1 MRPSGRFWFGTIVV
15 MLKRILFWCGVA
27 VIILG
32 AAGFLYLATRPA
44 DTQSDKSGLGAV
56 LAPADSESRV
66 VYDESKQVTLTYW
79 RTWDEARYMQPI
91 IDEFQKLHPN
101 VKIEIRDIDYGSYDA
116 ELAQAAQTGNL
127 PDIYSVLN
135 DWMPRYIDY
144 STPAPD
150 TVYTEKVYKDVFVD
164 AATQRLLYDGKIRGV
179 TYGVS
184 TLGLYYNP
192 ALLKEANIGVPK
204 NWDEFT
210 EASRKLTK
218 KDGET
223 IVQSGAALGTP
234 FVHQS
239 VDIQSALMLQ
249 NGASMTDE
257 PPTKATF
264 AQPDASGYAS
274 GAKAMEYY
282 TSFANPK
289 KQNYAFQDTLGYTV
303 KAFAEGKVA
312 MMINYPFKATEVKQ
326 FNQDLDFKMAKLPQI
341 KDQKEINFAQ
351 YWVEMVNKNSSNSEI
366 AWDFIRFAATKDN
379 QKKFNAETLRPTSR
393 KDLISAQDGDAMIGP
408 FASQISSAQTFYR
421 GNDKEMNGYFYDA
434 TVSVLSGLD
443 PQLAVKNLERRATD
457 IIVSYPRK

>member
-1 MRPSGRFWFGTIVV
+1 
-15 MLKRILFWCGVA
+15 
-27 VIILG
+27 
-32 AAGFLYLATRPA
+32 
-44 DTQSDKSGLGAV
+44 
-56 LAPADSESRV
+56 E
-66 VYDESKQVTLTYW
+66 LT
-79 RTWDEARYMQPI
+79 
-91 IDEFQKLHPN
+91 
-101 VKIEIRDIDYGSYDA
+101 
-116 ELAQAAQTGNL
+116 QAAQTGNL

-135 DWMPRYIDY
+135 DWMPRYVGY
-144 STPAPD
+144 ATPAPD
-150 TVYTEKVYKDVFVD
+150 TVYSEKVYRDVFVD
-164 AATQRLLYDGKIRGV
+164 AATQRLVYDGKIHGV

-192 ALLKEANIGVPK
+192 ALLEEAKVEVPK

-218 KDGET
+218 KSGET
-223 IVQSGAALGTP
+223 IIQSGAAFGTP

-239 VDIQSALMLQ
+239 VDIQSVLMLQ

-257 PPTKATF
+257 PPTKALF

-312 MMINYPFKATEVKQ
+312 MMVNYPFKAEEVKQ
-326 FNQDLDFKMAKLPQI
+326 FNPSLDFKMTKLPQI
-341 KDQKEINFAQ
+341 KDQKEINFGL

-379 QKKFNAETLRPTSR
+379 QKKYNEQTLRPTSR
-393 KDLISAQDGDAMIGP
+393 KDLIGSQEKDAVLGP
-408 FASQISSAQTFYR
+408 FAAQINSTQTFYR

-434 TVSVLSGLD
+434 TVSALSGLNAE
-443 PQLAVKNLERRATD
+443 LAVKNLERRATD
-457 IIVSYPRK
+457 LIINYPVK

>member
-1 MRPSGRFWFGTIVV
+1 
-15 MLKRILFWCGVA
+15 MLKRILFWCAVA
-27 VIILG
+27 VIFLG
-32 AAGFLYLATRPA
+32 AAGFLYLATRPK

-79 RTWDEARYMQPI
+79 RTWDEAQYIQPI

-101 VKIEIRDIDYGSYDA
+101 VKIQIRDIDYGSYDA
-116 ELAQAAQTGNL
+116 ELTQAAQTGNL

-135 DWMPRYIDY
+135 DWMPRYVGY

-150 TVYTEKVYKDVFVD
+150 TVYSEKVYRDVFVD
-164 AATQRLLYDGKIRGV
+164 AATQRLVIDGKILGV

-192 ALLKEANIGVPK
+192 ALLEEAKVEVPK

-218 KDGET
+218 KTGAT
-223 IVQSGAALGTP
+223 ITQSGAALGTP

-239 VDIQSALMLQ
+239 VDIQSVLMMQ
-249 NGASMTDE
+249 NGAAMTDE
-257 PPTKATF
+257 PPTKALF

-282 TSFANPK
+282 TSFANSG

-326 FNQDLDFKMAKLPQI
+326 FNPNLDFKMAKLPQI
-341 KDQKEINFAQ
+341 RDQKEINFGL

-366 AWDFIRFAATKDN
+366 AWDFIRFAATKDS
-379 QKKFNAETLRPTSR
+379 QKKYNEQTLRPTSR
-393 KDLISAQDGDAMIGP
+393 KDLIGSQEKDAILGP
-408 FASQISSAQTFYR
+408 FAAQINSTQTFYR

-434 TVSVLSGLD
+434 TISVLSGLNAE
-443 PQLAVKNLERRATD
+443 LAVKNLERRATD
-457 IIVSYPRK
+457 LIMKYPTK

>member
-1 MRPSGRFWFGTIVV
+1 
-15 MLKRILFWCGVA
+15 MLKRILFWCTVVA
-27 VIILG
+27 IVLG
-32 AAGFLYLATRPA
+32 AVAFLYFATRPQ
-44 DTQSDKSGLGAV
+44 DTNSDKNGLGAV

-66 VYDESKQVTLTYW
+66 VYDESKKVTLTYW
-79 RTWDEARYMQPI
+79 RTWDEAKYIQPI
-91 IDEFQKLHPN
+91 IDEFEKMHPN
-101 VKIEIRDIDYGSYDA
+101 VDIQIRDIDYGSYDS
-116 ELAQAAQTGNL
+116 ELTQAAQTGNL

-135 DWMPRYIDY
+135 DWMPRYVGY
-144 STPAPD
+144 ATPAPD
-150 TVYTEKVYKDVFVD
+150 TVYSEKVYRDVFVD
-164 AATQRLLYDGKIRGV
+164 AATQRLVYDGKIHGV

-192 ALLKEANIGVPK
+192 ALLEEAKVEVPK

-218 KDGET
+218 KSGET
-223 IVQSGAALGTP
+223 IIQSGAAFGTP

-239 VDIQSALMLQ
+239 VDIQSVLMLQ

-257 PPTKATF
+257 PPTKALF

-312 MMINYPFKATEVKQ
+312 MMVNYPFKAEEVKQ
-326 FNQDLDFKMAKLPQI
+326 FNPSLDFKMTKLPQI
-341 KDQKEINFAQ
+341 KDQKEINFGL

-379 QKKFNAETLRPTSR
+379 QKKYNEQTLRPTSR
-393 KDLISAQDGDAMIGP
+393 KDLIGSQEKDAVLGP
-408 FASQISSAQTFYR
+408 FAAQINSTQTFYR

-434 TVSVLSGLD
+434 TVSALSGLNAE
-443 PQLAVKNLERRATD
+443 LAVKNLERRATD
-457 IIVSYPRK
+457 LIINYPVK